1 MVAELPIIILRR
13 YAHAIDAQLA
23 KAKLDAYG
31 IPCFLSNEELAALY
45 PLPYMQGMEVTLHIF
60 EIDREKAEIILDSTE
75 GIWCTLKG

>member
-1 MVAELPIIILRR
+1 MDGMVPELPIIILRR

-60 EIDREKAEIILDSTE
+60 EVDREKAETILDSAE
-75 GIWCTLKG
+75 GI